1 MLFEIEKN
9 LKQLENNVAIIKYKK
24 AIAVIVIINYWL
36 LWEKKSTEK
45 HVFLKNFRVYEIIK
59 RAKERTEN

>member
-24 AIAVIVIINYWL
+24 AIAVIVIINYWS